1 MCAELCK
8 SLCLLKVGPDAPVDI
23 GFTALFTAAQ
33 FGLRDT
39 VSVLVELGADP
50 HRFIWLTHLLQNNNY
65 FVSGNVQSYLHQRLI
80 IKTTNK
86 QLKLKISSRH
96 KPRENKDWTMLLSIL
111 GEKLRYQ
118 KCLSKE

>member
-1 MCAELCK
+1 M
-8 SLCLLKVGPDAPVDI
+8 PDTPVDN

-65 FVSGNVQSYLHQRLI
+65 FVSGNVQSYLHQRSILN
-80 IKTTNK
+80 TTNK
-86 QLKLKISSRH
+86 LFSDIQSPFELF
-96 KPRENKDWTMLLSIL
+96 NMFCLLSVQTD
-111 GEKLRYQ
+111 KQ
-118 KCLSKE
+118 NNQ